1 MSKMNETIQLINS
14 AIIKSRELDLKTDLQ
29 ARMTQI
35 AESDEMEA
43 FDAAISEFAK
53 KQKVTKEQAALKFV
67 TTLRELDS
75 IWNQY
80 LLIEGSDRLKESLNK

>member
-67 TTLRELDS
+67 STLRELDS

-80 LLIEGSDRLKESLNK
+80 LLIEGSDRLKESLSK

>member
-29 ARMTQI
+29 ARMTKI

-53 KQKVTKEQAALKFV
+53 KQKVWGI
-67 TTLRELDS
+67 RSS
-75 IWNQY
+75 ILTMNTQINMW
-80 LLIEGSDRLKESLNK
+80 DLNNCNSIFS

>member
-29 ARMTQI
+29 ARMTKI

-67 TTLRELDS
+67 STLRELDS

>member
-29 ARMTQI
+29 ARMTKI

-43 FDAAISEFAK
+43 FDAAGEFVNDALESEFK
-53 KQKVTKEQAALKFV
+53 KL
-67 TTLRELDS
+67 
-75 IWNQY
+75 
-80 LLIEGSDRLKESLNK
+80 